1 MSTKDTE
8 SNVSFQLSSQQMPF
22 KPPEVT
28 LFQLETEGAFSGLG
42 FETLD
47 EMSEEMEVDEPL
59 VSKRHSDSSN
69 AFHFH

>member
-1 MSTKDTE
+1 
-8 SNVSFQLSSQQMPF
+8 MPF

-59 VSKRHSDSSN
+59 VSKRHGDSSN

>member
-28 LFQLETEGAFSGLG
+28 LFQLET
-42 FETLD
+42 LD